1 MMSQKSK
8 QELAEVLR
16 PRYQKAGRSEKSRIL
31 DEFVA
36 TTGYHR
42 KYAIQ
47 VLKHWP
53 RRRAR
58 RPRQATA
65 KYQAVVGVLEQVWQV
80 ADQICGK
87 RLVAVLPALIEA
99 LEHHGELRLDGQTR
113 ALLLSLSPATA
124 DRLLRPVRQRLGR
137 RRGLST
143 TKPGTLLK
151 QAIPVRTFAD
161 WDDARPGFTEI
172 DLVAHCGNSAHGE
185 FVHSLDIVDITTRW
199 SEQVALPNRGQAAV
213 TAALE
218 TARQRLPFPLLGVDS
233 DNGGEFINA
242 NLLRYCEQHQL
253 TFTRSRPYRKNDQA
267 HVEQKNWTAVRQIVG
282 YDRYEGQSACEA
294 LNALYATRH
303 LYHNCF
309 QPVMVLVSKE
319 RDGAKVTKRYD
330 VSKTP
335 YQRVLEAPDVGE
347 ADKTRLRQLYA
358 TLNPAALLRQI
369 RTQQAVVWK
378 LALKAETE

>member
-8 QELAEVLR
+8 AELAEALR
-16 PRYQKAGRSEKSRIL
+16 PRYQQAPRDEKRRIL

-53 RRRAR
+53 VR
-58 RPRQATA
+58 RPRQRRRVTA
-65 KYQAVVGVLEQVWQV
+65 PYQAVVGPLERLWEV
-80 ADQICGK
+80 ADHMCSK
-87 RLVAVLPALIEA
+87 RLVAALPALIEA
-99 LEHHGELRLDGQTR
+99 LERHGELRLDRPTR
-113 ALLLSLSPATA
+113 ALLLQISPATA
-124 DRLLRPVRQRLGR
+124 DRLLRPIRRRLGL
-137 RRGLST
+137 RRGRST

-151 QAIPVRTFAD
+151 QAIRVRTVAD

-172 DLVAHCGNSAHGE
+172 DLVAHCGDSAHGE
-185 FVHSLDIVDITTRW
+185 FVYSLDVIDIATRW
-199 SEQVALPNRGQAAV
+199 SEQVALPNRSQAAV
-213 TAALE
+213 TTGLE
-218 TARQRLPFPLLGVDS
+218 TARQRLPYPLLGVDS
-233 DNGGEFINA
+233 DNGSEFINA

-267 HVEQKNWTAVRQIVG
+267 HIEQKNWTAVRQIVG
-282 YDRYEGQSACEA
+282 YARYEGQPACEA
-294 LNALYATRH
+294 LNALYVTRH

-319 RDGAKVTKRYD
+319 RDGAKVSKHYD
-330 VSKTP
+330 APQTP
-335 YQRVLEAPDVGE
+335 YQRVLAAPQVSE
-347 ADKTRLRQLYA
+347 ADKTRLRALYA

-369 RTQQAVVWK
+369 HTQQAAVWK
-378 LALKAETE
+378 LALKTETE

>member
-8 QELAEVLR
+8 QELAEALR
-16 PRYQKAGRSEKSRIL
+16 PRYQQAGRAEKCRML

-36 TTGYHR
+36 ATGYHR
-42 KYAIQ
+42 KYASHL
-47 VLKHWP
+47 LKHWP
-53 RRRAR
+53 RRRTRQR
-58 RPRQATA
+58 RRSTA
-65 KYQAVVGVLEQVWQV
+65 KYQVVVGALEQLWQV

-87 RLVAVLPALIEA
+87 RLVAALPALVTA
-99 LEHHGELRLDGQTR
+99 LERHGELRLDQPTR
-113 ALLLSLSPATA
+113 ELLLQISPATA
-124 DRLLRPVRQRLGR
+124 DRLLRPLRRRLGHR
-137 RRGLST
+137 QGLST

-151 QAIPVRTFAD
+151 QAIRVRTFAD

-172 DLVAHCGNSAHGE
+172 DLVAHGGDSAQGE

-199 SEQVALPNRGQAAV
+199 SEQVALPNRSQAAV
-213 TAALE
+213 TAALD

-282 YDRYEGQSACEA
+282 YDRYEGQPACDA
-294 LNALYATRH
+294 LNALYTTRH
-303 LYHNCF
+303 LYHNFF
-309 QPVMVLVSKE
+309 QPVMVLVSKK

-330 VSKTP
+330 APQTP
-335 YQRVLEAPDVGE
+335 YQRVLAAPDVTE
-347 ADKTRLRQLYA
+347 ADKARLRQLYA

-369 RTQQAVVWK
+369 RTQQAAVWK
-378 LALKAETE
+378 LALKAETG

>member
-8 QELAEVLR
+8 QELAEALR
-16 PRYQKAGRSEKSRIL
+16 PRYQQADRGAKSRIL

-36 TTGYHR
+36 VTGYHR

-53 RRRAR
+53 RRRVRQR
-58 RPRQATA
+58 RRAVAQYA
-65 KYQAVVGVLEQVWQV
+65 AVVGPLEQLWAV
-80 ADQICGK
+80 ADHICGK
-87 RLVAVLPALIEA
+87 RLVAALPALVET
-99 LEHHGELRLDGQTR
+99 LERHGELRLERQTR
-113 ALLLSLSPATA
+113 ALLLRISPATA
-124 DRLLRPVRQRLGR
+124 DRLLQPAR
-137 RRGLST
+137 RRRGCRHGLST

-151 QAIPVRTFAD
+151 QRIPVRTFAD

-172 DLVAHCGNSAHGE
+172 DLVAHCGDSAHGE
-185 FVHSLDIVDITTRW
+185 FVHSLDLVDITTRW
-199 SEQVALPNRGQAAV
+199 SEQVALPNRSQAAV

-218 TARQRLPFPLLGVDS
+218 TIRQRLPFPLLGVDS

-282 YDRYEGQSACEA
+282 YDRYEGQPACDA
-294 LNALYATRH
+294 LNALYVTRH
-303 LYHNCF
+303 LYSNFF

-319 RDGAKVTKRYD
+319 RKGAKVIKRYD
-330 VSKTP
+330 APQTP
-335 YQRVLEAPDVGE
+335 YQRALAAPAVSE

-369 RTQQAVVWK
+369 HAQQAAVWK